1 MFLKYIHKIFIEAGY
16 LNPKKTDRRTYLLED
31 DQLLRVPSVN
41 PPPVPGAESPI
52 DYQPSIKLPSR
63 APSSATS
70 RPMKIWN
77 AIWDDWYTKTG
88 KVFSIDRMHQISLYK
103 KTKAL
108 MI

>member
-1 MFLKYIHKIFIEAGY
+1 M
-16 LNPKKTDRRTYLLED
+16 ED

-63 APSSATS
+63 APSTATS

-88 KVFSIDRMHQISLYK
+88 KVNSLIEYIK
-103 KTKAL
+103 IIVYMT
-108 MI
+108 